1 MEAKKMEEEKKE
13 DSAECPH
20 CGSANV
26 IGISRVVGY
35 YSVIDNWN
43 KGKIGELKD
52 RQKGKYDVP
61 SD

>member
-1 MEAKKMEEEKKE
+1 MEEEKKE
-13 DSAECPH
+13 DAAECPH

-35 YSVIDNWN
+35 YSVIENWN